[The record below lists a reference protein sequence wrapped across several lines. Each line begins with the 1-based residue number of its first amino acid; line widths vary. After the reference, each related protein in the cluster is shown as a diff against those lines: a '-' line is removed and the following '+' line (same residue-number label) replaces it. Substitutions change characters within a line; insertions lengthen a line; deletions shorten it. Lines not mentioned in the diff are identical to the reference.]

1 MKLKFI
7 SIFNLKWNI
16 IKFENYKKEN
26 KPEKK
31 YLYENE
37 NISELEKK
45 ELEKL
50 DSFFDGEDKDLLNE
64 SKKIK

>member
-1 MKLKFI
+1 M
-7 SIFNLKWNI
+7 
-16 IKFENYKKEN
+16 ENDKKEN

-31 YLYENE
+31 YLYKNE

-45 ELEKL
+45 ELGKL

-64 SKKIK
+64 SEKNKIKTNIKKCSYF